1 MRSKGTRG
9 RHRNIDWVRVA
20 VVGAG
25 PAGLAVSSRLAR
37 TRCRH
42 VVLERGRV
50 GWSWRTQRWD
60 SFRLNTPVWANLVPG
75 EYLSGSPDS
84 FATAASL
91 VAGLERLAAGLPVV
105 EGAGVRRAKRHD
117 GLWRLETSRGLVVAA
132 SLVVASGFQNELRRP
147 VYAETLPAGIEQ
159 LHAGDYRR
167 PDELEGAVLVVGGGQ
182 SGL

>member
-20 VVGAG
+20 IVGAG

-60 SFRLNTPVWANLVPG
+60 SFRLNTPLWANLVPG
-75 EYLSGSPDS
+75 EPLAGSRDT
-84 FATAASL
+84 FLTAASL
-91 VAGLERLAAGLPVV
+91 VAGLESFAAGLPVV
-105 EGAGVRRAKRHD
+105 ENAEVLRARRTGD
-117 GLWRLETSRGLVVAA
+117 LWRLETS
-132 SLVVASGFQNELRRP
+132 Q
-147 VYAETLPAGIEQ
+147 
-159 LHAGDYRR
+159 
-167 PDELEGAVLVVGGGQ
+167 
-182 SGL
+182 